1 MNAIAS
7 QVAIALQQQGV
18 STAIVSAS
26 VLQSPDV
33 LAQEIAKLRQQ
44 YGSITGIIHLAA
56 CAAIPAPQDLT
67 EWRKYAFMHSKS
79 LFHLL
84 KLCGNDLQ
92 QAETARVV
100 AASFLGGYLG
110 RDGHCQ
116 PGLAT
121 GGSSLGLLKTLVKE
135 WTGVWAKAIDFDQ
148 SLSPQEMAQVIL
160 QELMLPG
167 GRIEVGYPQGRRTIF
182 KTVPAPLE
190 NLKQETSFNLQPSE
204 DWVVLITGG
213 ARGITAEIAS
223 ELVVPGM
230 TLILVGRSPEPL
242 EESPLTAGI
251 RDIAQLRNVLL
262 QQARTQ
268 RLSVTPVQIEH
279 QVQGLLRD
287 RAIRLNLE
295 QLRQAGA
302 KVEYLAIDVRN
313 EETFGSLID
322 GIYSRHGRLDAVIHG
337 AGVIEDKLIA
347 DKSATSFDTVFD
359 TKVDSTFILKRHLRS
374 HSLKLVVLFSSVAG
388 RYGNRGQSDY
398 AAANE
403 VMNRLAWQ
411 MDQQWPNT
419 RVVAINWGPWDSLGM
434 ANDAVKQKFKEQGII
449 PISLAMGRQFFV
461 EELRYGRKGET
472 EIIAGEAPWEARE
485 ASQGQL
491 KIDNQALPVSL
502 GKKFVLLSSQPQL
515 QPNSTVTNST
525 VTLEHIFSLAND
537 PYLQDHC
544 LDGKAVLPATAALEW
559 MAEFVQSAWPEW
571 TVCEVLDLKV
581 LRGLVVETEVGRK
594 VLFQAR
600 ASSHAD
606 AESLQ
611 VTAEILD
618 PDRKIT
624 LYRASIILRPE
635 LLDPPTVPSVALHS
649 GNGLDP
655 AVAYRDYLFHGQR
668 FQLVTSIERINE
680 HGIDASVMPSQPA
693 AWSSGQH
700 GDLNSTPDWL
710 FDPGLLDTVP
720 QMALVWSRV
729 QQGSSALPSRF
740 GRVVRYGRSRLNS
753 QLNMAFRVKMHDSH
767 TVVYDAVFVDHNGNI
782 RLHLQDVESTCSA
795 ALNRLNAQWR
805 ATNGFVS
812 LDP

>member
-1 MNAIAS
+1 MA
-7 QVAIALQQQGV
+7 VTLQQQG
-18 STAIVSAS
+18 TSAALLS
-26 VLQSPDV
+26 ESLLESPEV
-33 LAQEIAKLRQQ
+33 LAQEIVKLRQM
-44 YGSITGIIHLAA
+44 YGAVTGIIHLAS
-56 CAAIPAPQDLT
+56 CATIPAPHTLT
-67 EWRKYAFMHSKS
+67 EWRRYAQLHSKS

-84 KLCGNDLQ
+84 KLCGDDLK

-110 RDGHCQ
+110 RNGHCE

-135 WTGVWAKAIDFDQ
+135 LPEVWAKAIDFDE
-148 SLSPQEMAQVIL
+148 SLSPQEMAQVMIK
-160 QELMLPG
+160 ELMLPG
-167 GRIEVGYPQGRRTIF
+167 GRIEVGYPQGTRTIF
-182 KTVPAPLE
+182 KTVSAPLDCS
-190 NLKQETSFNLQPSE
+190 KQDTSFNLQPSK

-251 RDIAQLRNVLL
+251 TDIAGLRNVLL
-262 QQARTQ
+262 EQARTQ
-268 RLSVTPVQIEH
+268 GLSMTPVQMER
-279 QVQGLLRD
+279 QVQGVLRD

-313 EETFGSLID
+313 EAAFGSLID

-347 DKSATSFDTVFD
+347 DKTATSFDTVFD
-359 TKVDSTFILKRHLRS
+359 TKVDSTFILTRHLRS
-374 HSLKLVVLFSSVAG
+374 DSLKLVVLFSSVAG

-398 AAANE
+398 ASANE

-434 ANDAVKQKFKEQGII
+434 ASDAVKQKFKEQGII
-449 PISLAMGRQFFV
+449 PISLAVGRQFFT

-491 KIDNQALPVSL
+491 QIDNQVLPVSS

-515 QPNSTVTNST
+515 QPNST

-571 TVCEVLDLKV
+571 TVCEVQDLRV
-581 LRGLVVETEVGRK
+581 LRGLVVETEEGRNA
-594 VLFQAR
+594 LFQAR

-611 VTAEILD
+611 VTVEILD
-618 PDRKIT
+618 PDKKIA

-635 LLDPPTVPSVALHS
+635 LLEPPTVQSIALPS
-649 GNGLDP
+649 GIGLDP
-655 AVAYRDYLFHGQR
+655 AVAYHDYLFHGQR
-668 FQLVTSIERINE
+668 FQLVTAIERINE
-680 HGIDASVMPSQPA
+680 DGIDAYVMPSQPA
-693 AWSSGQH
+693 AWSSSQH
-700 GDLNSTPDWL
+700 RHLYSTVDWL
-710 FDPGLLDTVP
+710 FDPALLDTVT
-720 QMALVWSRV
+720 QMALVWSRIL
-729 QQGSSALPSRF
+729 QGSSALPSRF

-753 QLNMAFRVKMHDSH
+753 QLNMAFRVKTHDEH
-767 TVVYDAVFVDHNGNI
+767 IVVYDAVLVDESGNI
-782 RLHLQDVESTCSA
+782 RFHLQEVESTCSA
-795 ALNRLNAQWR
+795 ALNRLNTQWR
-805 ATNGFVS
+805 AANGFPR
-812 LDP
+812 LDV